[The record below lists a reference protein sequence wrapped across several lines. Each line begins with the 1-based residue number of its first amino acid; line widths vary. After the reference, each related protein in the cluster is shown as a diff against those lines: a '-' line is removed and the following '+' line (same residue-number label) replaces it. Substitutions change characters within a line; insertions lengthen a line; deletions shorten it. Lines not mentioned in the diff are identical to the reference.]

1 MLNILISLLTF
12 ALILI
17 SLFLV
22 LVILMQRANTNS
34 GMGSAFGG
42 GVAESAFG
50 TETTNILVKATKWS
64 ALAFFVIALVL
75 YLLFMSREQGG
86 ASASDDLPEIPVV
99 EQAAPAADETT
110 EVDTQTVVDE
120 SVPAV
125 EEIVETVQAQ
135 SSEAADA
142 VEQEAGETETEE
154 PVTETPESQA
164 P

>member
-22 LVILMQRANTNS
+22 LVILMQRANSNA

-50 TETTNILVKATKWS
+50 TETTNVLVKATKWS

-75 YLLFMSREQGG
+75 YLLFMSREGSVGKVQE
-86 ASASDDLPEIPVV
+86 SDLPDIPVV
-99 EQAAPAADETT
+99 EQSQPVMTEEAVATTADSDTIDAAVT
-110 EVDTQTVVDE
+110 
-120 SVPAV
+120 
-125 EEIVETVQAQ
+125 QAQ
-135 SSEAADA
+135 EAVQVITEEASTEIP
-142 VEQEAGETETEE
+142 VAGE
-154 PVTETPESQA
+154 PTPG